1 MDNIQISPNSYIQA
15 QEEKISEL
23 LRELLFSNARVK
35 DLTEENNKLREQ
47 LGAENNAGTNESNG

>member
-1 MDNIQISPNSYIQA
+1 MQISPNSYIQA

>member
-1 MDNIQISPNSYIQA
+1 MQISPNSYIQA

-47 LGAENNAGTNESNG
+47 LGMKNNAGINESNG

>member
-1 MDNIQISPNSYIQA
+1 MQISPNSYIQA

-47 LGAENNAGTNESNG
+47 LGTENNAGINESNG